1 MIKLDALAKSI
12 ALATLTMCA
21 TASVGFAAT
30 PSTMAVSAASAAA
43 TPLSAS
49 AQRVQAMLPKN
60 WSSNVSNAK
69 ARLGIPETE
78 WSGMVERAIN
88 PSDYQCSNTAMN
100 DWIDG
105 LDVSDLIGAISGIY
119 DATGDLDFAY
129 SAVLDF
135 AQYDAMLF
143 GYESKANRFGRNGE
157 YTQLLTAEMKDL
169 RRFWDVDGENVQLV
183 PMHGSD
189 VYGSVDRLARLIQNA
204 YIGVDDELANLL
216 GQIVYDN
223 VQANPGMLANGGHP
237 YLSLNAFAVGSSGQA
252 GGAIL
257 MGDGIMQAMSAVG
270 LGDVAPRAILGH
282 EFGHHVQYQKNL
294 FASSLPTA
302 AERTRRTELMADSFS
317 TYFLTHARGESLNAK
332 RLLPSLQ
339 SFYQIGDCGFTS
351 SGHHGTP
358 NQRLRSA
365 TWGSDVA
372 DQARPQGHILPAS
385 TFDAMFEQKLPEFVA
400 PDAH

>member
-1 MIKLDALAKSI
+1 MIKLNALAKSI
-12 ALATLTMCA
+12 ALATLAMCA
-21 TASVGFAAT
+21 TASVSFAAT
-30 PSTMAVSAASAAA
+30 PSTAALSTASAAA
-43 TPLSAS
+43 PLSAR
-49 AQRVQAMLPKN
+49 AQQVQAMLPKN

-78 WSGMVERAIN
+78 WSGIVERAIN
-88 PSDYQCSNTAMN
+88 PSDYQCSSTAMN
-100 DWIDG
+100 DWING
-105 LDVSDLIGAISGIY
+105 LDVSPLVSAIRGIY
-119 DATGDLDFAY
+119 FATGDLDFAY

-143 GYESKANRFGRNGE
+143 GYESKANRFGAKGE

-169 RRFWDVDGENVQLV
+169 RRFWDIDGSEVQLV
-183 PMHGSD
+183 PMHGAD

-204 YIGVDDELANLL
+204 YIGVDDDLANLL

-257 MGDGIMQAMSAVG
+257 MGDGIMQAMAAVG

-358 NQRLRSA
+358 NQRLRAS
-365 TWGSDVA
+365 TWGSEVA
-372 DQARPQGHILPAS
+372 DEAQKQGHILPAM
-385 TFDAMFEQKLPEFVA
+385 TFDSMFEQKLPEFVA
-400 PDAH
+400 PDAQ